1 MWKAWEYIFGYTDG
15 EMPMT
20 RGIRVEHEAVGRFFR
35 KILTKKQYQALLARN
50 QALIAQRQMREAVM
64 ETLDNL

>member
-1 MWKAWEYIFGYTDG
+1 
-15 EMPMT
+15 MPMT